1 MKKDIHD
8 YVEKCYMCQVSK
20 IEQVIKNL
28 GLLQPLGVPNNKWES
43 IGWMH
48 EWMSQYKQKMHSLW
62 IHTKNS
68 KMIQMDM
75 VVTLKNVDILIFE

>member
-1 MKKDIHD
+1 MVVKNKIKWFNMKKDIHD

-43 IGWMH
+43 IG
-48 EWMSQYKQKMHSLW
+48 
-62 IHTKNS
+62 
-68 KMIQMDM
+68 
-75 VVTLKNVDILIFE
+75 

>member
-1 MKKDIHD
+1 
-8 YVEKCYMCQVSK
+8 
-20 IEQVIKNL
+20 
-28 GLLQPLGVPNNKWES
+28 
-43 IGWMH
+43 MH